1 MTTPDPTR
9 DEVYA
14 LDLDTLKMPTE
25 VGHESRICFG
35 ISWYASERDA
45 WIADRL
51 IRARGVTYNGG
62 FYDGMPCGRDSAWD
76 RRDEDGNVVAWSVT
90 C

>member
-1 MTTPDPTR
+1 MSQPDPVR

-14 LDLDTLKMPTE
+14 LPLEDLPTPTP
-25 VGHESRICFG
+25 VAHESRICFG
-35 ISWYASERDA
+35 ISWYATERDA

-51 IRARGVTYNGG
+51 IRARGITYNGG

-76 RRDEDGNVVAWSVT
+76 RRDENGDTIAWSVT